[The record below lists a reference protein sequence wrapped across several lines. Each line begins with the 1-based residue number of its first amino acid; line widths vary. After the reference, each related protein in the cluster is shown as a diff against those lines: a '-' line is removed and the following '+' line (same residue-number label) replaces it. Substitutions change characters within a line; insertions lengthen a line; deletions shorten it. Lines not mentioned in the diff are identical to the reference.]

1 MMHDNDGED
10 HYQIL
15 EKLLCILSFE
25 NVHEMDVSKC
35 AKVHSGAAIIWLR
48 LAFPSLRILR
58 ACHCPRFKIE
68 DLNSL
73 IEKCPFICEV
83 DLTVDLSPV
92 VSAKVPVLS
101 VTVEENQ
108 LSNDHPFKKMKERPC
123 PSNISSHTF
132 GSVVLSNIS
141 KLTLQGRNEINDWDL
156 LYISTLSN
164 SLSYLNIKG
173 CTLVTDMGIS
183 KLICKCRNIHSLIL
197 SFTSFGRN
205 SVMTLCSIH
214 TNLDSVHGVHHNH
227 KYSDIMAFRLQ
238 QLHIDGCRGI
248 DHKSMSQL
256 MSHTYML
263 HILRL
268 RDTCVVDDALYEF
281 MGSNLESL
289 DVSETMISAQALTY
303 IIKRNPLLRYVSATS
318 CRNLQKHESNG
329 LASIGGSSSEDLFSE
344 LGKNYILEEV
354 ALGWGFSSLELE
366 KLKPAIGKLRAITM
380 GLGASLDH
388 HTLSVL
394 PELCPLLE
402 SVVLNFQVI
411 SDNVVRS
418 ILESLKHLQVLSLCC
433 CIGELSMLS
442 FSLSMPML
450 RTLKLDWVTPSMTN
464 TDLTILTQNCSKL
477 VELSL
482 SGCKLL
488 DSNSQGIISSG
499 WPGLTL
505 IHLED
510 CGNVT
515 ADGVTLLFNCIA
527 LEDLLLRHNGRGIG
541 RNFISDAASKLP
553 LLRRIALD
561 LCDACEGGF
570 DSPSH
575 AEGFYLSNVRLSCCM
590 PRKCGFDIE
599 GMKPFKPIHKK
610 TIVLEWNSRELRTT
624 EVEERI

>member
-1 MMHDNDGED
+1 
-10 HYQIL
+10 
-15 EKLLCILSFE
+15 
-25 NVHEMDVSKC
+25 
-35 AKVHSGAAIIWLR
+35 
-48 LAFPSLRILR
+48 
-58 ACHCPRFKIE
+58 
-68 DLNSL
+68 
-73 IEKCPFICEV
+73 
-83 DLTVDLSPV
+83 
-92 VSAKVPVLS
+92 
-101 VTVEENQ
+101 
-108 LSNDHPFKKMKERPC
+108 
-123 PSNISSHTF
+123 
-132 GSVVLSNIS
+132 
-141 KLTLQGRNEINDWDL
+141 
-156 LYISTLSN
+156 
-164 SLSYLNIKG
+164 
-173 CTLVTDMGIS
+173 MGIS

-289 DVSETMISAQALTY
+289 DVSETM
-303 IIKRNPLLRYVSATS
+303 
-318 CRNLQKHESNG
+318 
-329 LASIGGSSSEDLFSE
+329 
-344 LGKNYILEEV
+344 
-354 ALGWGFSSLELE
+354 
-366 KLKPAIGKLRAITM
+366 
-380 GLGASLDH
+380 
-388 HTLSVL
+388 
-394 PELCPLLE
+394 
-402 SVVLNFQVI
+402 
-411 SDNVVRS
+411 
-418 ILESLKHLQVLSLCC
+418 
-433 CIGELSMLS
+433 
-442 FSLSMPML
+442 
-450 RTLKLDWVTPSMTN
+450 
-464 TDLTILTQNCSKL
+464 
-477 VELSL
+477 
-482 SGCKLL
+482 
-488 DSNSQGIISSG
+488 
-499 WPGLTL
+499 
-505 IHLED
+505 D

-610 TIVLEWNSRELRTT
+610 TSARVELQGTADYRGGRENMMWKQQFINMVCQLPSFRCFSL
-624 EVEERI
+624 VSLHIYFLI